1 MVSERKQQ
9 LLLGALAVVL
19 LVVGYRAWP
28 HTAATRSAPSNEGRS
43 AATTG
48 SRSGTHG
55 PTAPDVHLDT
65 LDAARP
71 APAPTTRNL
80 FRFKPTAPPAAAA
93 SRATERPLA
102 GLTGPPPPPSVPPIP
117 LKFIGFVGSP
127 QQKIVAL
134 RDPAGHVD
142 YGAEGS
148 IIGGRYR
155 VLRIG
160 EESVELAYLDGSGRQ
175 TIRLSGS

>member
-1 MVSERKQQ
+1 M
-9 LLLGALAVVL
+9 
-19 LVVGYRAWP
+19 
-28 HTAATRSAPSNEGRS
+28 
-43 AATTG
+43 
-48 SRSGTHG
+48 
-55 PTAPDVHLDT
+55 
-65 LDAARP
+65 
-71 APAPTTRNL
+71 
-80 FRFKPTAPPAAAA
+80 
-93 SRATERPLA
+93 ERPSI
-102 GLTGPPPPPSVPPIP
+102 GSTGPPPPAPVPPIP

-142 YGAEGS
+142 YGGEGS

>member
-1 MVSERKQQ
+1 MASERKQQ
-9 LLLGALAVVL
+9 VLLGALAVVL

-28 HTAATRSAPSNEGRS
+28 HTAATESAPSNQGRS

-48 SRSGTHG
+48 SGARPG

-71 APAPTTRNL
+71 APAPTTRDL
-80 FRFKPTAPPAAAA
+80 FRFKPTAPPAAA
-93 SRATERPLA
+93 SRAIERPSVVS
-102 GLTGPPPPPSVPPIP
+102 TGPPPPAPVPPIP

-142 YGAEGS
+142 SGGEGS